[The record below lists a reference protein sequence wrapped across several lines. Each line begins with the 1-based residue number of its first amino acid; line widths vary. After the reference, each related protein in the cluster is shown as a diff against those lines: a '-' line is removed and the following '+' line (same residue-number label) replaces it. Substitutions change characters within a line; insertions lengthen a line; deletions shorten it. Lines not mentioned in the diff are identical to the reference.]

1 MEIERSESVKTLEIN
16 EKHVD
21 FLISMLSAEE
31 CRLKDNLVHLKR
43 KQEDTEGGK
52 EVTWW
57 SGGCKVQPSYAAN
70 LMYDT
75 LERLAMIDSL
85 NKQLAE
91 RS

>member
-1 MEIERSESVKTLEIN
+1 MEIEHSESVKTIEIN

-31 CRLKDNLVHLKR
+31 CRLRNNLVHLKR
-43 KQEDTEGGK
+43 KYEDTGNGK
-52 EVTWW
+52 ETTWW

-75 LERLAMIDSL
+75 LERLAMINSI